1 MPAVST
7 TKSAVGTTK
16 RRKARAPRTLHT
28 PRAPRTLHTPRAPR
42 TLHTPRALRTL
53 RTPRA
58 PGESGS
64 GVDARVQLADVRQIA
79 VALGEVQAV
88 AHHELVGDVEA
99 DLEDVEGGLDGVR
112 LAQQRDD
119 LERPRVAGREVAH
132 EPRQGQAG
140 IDDVLDDDDVAV
152 GDVAVQVLEV
162 PHDSRG
168 AGRGAV
174 RADRHEL
181 HLGRDGQRAGEVGDE
196 DRGALEHADQDD
208 LVLDVLVLLA
218 DRGAHL

>member
-1 MPAVST
+1 MCSRSLRCGGFVVAVTVCPHRDQIWSCSLRYKRPMPAVST

-16 RRKARAPRTLHT
+16 RRKA
-28 PRAPRTLHTPRAPR
+28 RAPRTLHTPRAPR

-79 VALGEVQAV
+79 VALGE
-88 AHHELVGDVEA
+88 LGGDVEA
-99 DLEDVEGGLDGVR
+99 DLEDGEGGLDGVR
-112 LAQQRDD
+112 LAQQCDD

-152 GDVAVQVLEV
+152 GDVAVQVLED

-168 AGRGAV
+168 AG
-174 RADRHEL
+174 
-181 HLGRDGQRAGEVGDE
+181 
-196 DRGALEHADQDD
+196 
-208 LVLDVLVLLA
+208 
-218 DRGAHL
+218 